1 MAFPRRLLVEGEDV
15 VVELRPHWAFLG
27 WPLVAAIAAV
37 ALAVGIDVA
46 FPHAPP
52 GVGDVL
58 LGVLAVALLWLAGRT
73 LRWITTS
80 LVLTTTRIVERS
92 GVLGRRALEIRLER
106 INELSYHQSLP
117 ARMAR
122 TGELMVETGGE
133 SGDIMFDH
141 VPRPAAFQSLI
152 TEQIS
157 AFHEDRRTRWA
168 TPTGA
173 GGPAGPPT
181 DGPGAPHHADTPP
194 AGGPPVT
201 PGYLPGPSAPG
212 TVPPGVQPT
221 GVQSTGATPTV
232 ADRLMQLGELRRR
245 GIVSAAEFEA
255 KKAELLEQL

>member
-1 MAFPRRLLVEGEDV
+1 MTFPRRLLTEGEEV

-27 WPLVAAIAAV
+27 WPLVATVAAAGLAV
-37 ALAVGIDVA
+37 AIDVA
-46 FPHAPP
+46 FRHAPA

-58 LGVLAVALLWLAGRT
+58 LGVFAVAALWLAGRT
-73 LRWITTS
+73 LRWVTTS

-92 GVLGRRALEIRLER
+92 GVLGRRALELRLER

-117 ARMAR
+117 GRLAR

-133 SGDIMFDH
+133 SGVIIFEH

-157 AFHEDRRTRWA
+157 AFHDARRVRF
-168 TPTGA
+168 
-173 GGPAGPPT
+173 GGPVDVPGVA
-181 DGPGAPHHADTPP
+181 PGAPFHADTPP
-194 AGGPPVT
+194 TGGPAVPMT
-201 PGYLPGPSAPG
+201 PAPMPGPAAAAP
-212 TVPPGVQPT
+212 
-221 GVQSTGATPTV
+221 SV

-255 KKAELLEQL
+255 KKAELLQQL

>member
-1 MAFPRRLLVEGEDV
+1 MTFPRRLLNDGEEV

-27 WPLVAAIAAV
+27 WPLVAGIAALV
-37 ALAVGIDVA
+37 LAVAVKVA
-46 FPHAPP
+46 FSPP
-52 GVGDVL
+52 VGVEYL
-58 LGVLAVALLWLAGRT
+58 LVGVLGVALLWLAGRT

-80 LVLTTTRIVERS
+80 LVLTTTRLVERS

-117 ARMAR
+117 GRMVR

-133 SGDIMFDH
+133 SGDIAFDH

-157 AFHEDRRTRWA
+157 AFHEARRIRYN
-168 TPTGA
+168 
-173 GGPAGPPT
+173 GPAAMAPPAT

-194 AGGPPVT
+194 NGGPAVI
-201 PGYLPGPSAPG
+201 PGPVPAGPPPAGPSGQGAPAG
-212 TVPPGVQPT
+212 PGP
-221 GVQSTGATPTV
+221 PTV